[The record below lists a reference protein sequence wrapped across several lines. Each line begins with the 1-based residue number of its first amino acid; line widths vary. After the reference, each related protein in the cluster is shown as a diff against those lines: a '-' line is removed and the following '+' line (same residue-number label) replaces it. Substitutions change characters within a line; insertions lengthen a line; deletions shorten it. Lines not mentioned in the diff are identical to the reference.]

1 MLLEMEGKKEEDVY
15 IKRLKK
21 EIKKDLR
28 KNDKHYK

>member
-1 MLLEMEGKKEEDVY
+1 MEGKKEEDVY

-28 KNDKHYK
+28 KNDKYYK